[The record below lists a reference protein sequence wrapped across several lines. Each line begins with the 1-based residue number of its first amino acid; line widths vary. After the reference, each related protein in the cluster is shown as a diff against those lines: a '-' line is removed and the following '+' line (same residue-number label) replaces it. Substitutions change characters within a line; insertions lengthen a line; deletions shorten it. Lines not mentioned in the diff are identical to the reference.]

1 MPSPKKPHPAPKP
14 APARSVLPAP
24 KPQPPP
30 PPPPRQ
36 FLVRCTFVGE
46 QQKKKLDGSFRF
58 ICEAADADA
67 VRAKLEPAVKRLRRS
82 GEIPSQ
88 CDVYVEFILELGELQ
103 RGLVADFERWERD
116 PKRFQHGCVAFSET
130 CAVYHHEQTE
140 PAFRFGKSA
149 EPPAAAPV
157 PEAE

>member
-1 MPSPKKPHPAPKP
+1 
-14 APARSVLPAP
+14 
-24 KPQPPP
+24 
-30 PPPPRQ
+30 
-36 FLVRCTFVGE
+36 VGE

-58 ICEAADADA
+58 VCEAMDANA
-67 VRAKLEPAVKRLRRS
+67 VMAKLEPAVKKLRRG

-103 RGLVADFERWERD
+103 RGLVTDFERWERD

-149 EPPAAAPV
+149 EPPAAAAAPAA
-157 PEAE
+157 EAPAE